1 MQKTK
6 IALLLSIVMI
16 CSTIIPAFAVEF
28 TDIGSHWGRSHIQRM
43 ADKDIVSGSDDPATG
58 RRVYKPDD
66 PVTKVEAMVMLYSM
80 LRETD
85 QLSSKNDHT
94 NRYKSIMT
102 SAQIP
107 EWAMRQVAYALETD
121 IISTTALAGFMKD
134 ADPYPEQQSAAREDV
149 AIYFGKAM
157 DTDSE
162 AQSSA
167 ATLNFKDTEQ
177 ISSNALPYVSLLVE
191 KDVISG
197 DTENNFNPRQ
207 TITRAEMAALMS
219 KAVEAL
225 EENEP
230 IVIQLPDRDKDKDDD
245 DDDDDDDQRD
255 KDRNAWTRK
264 EGEIQRVNT
273 DTGLIY
279 ITFEDEDEV
288 ELYKVQRNTEILI
301 RSIEHDLVNLK
312 RDMKGEFTI
321 NDKDELIRID
331 IEPRRSRFTGYL
343 RVITDLSTHYAI
355 VVESRGDSDNRRSFR
370 ITEDTEILIDGS
382 SSRASRLEE
391 DELVTIEYNNLDVI
405 RIENDYDKGKEDQ
418 VEGILEGPVS
428 FSSYPYTLEVR
439 KLNHRTEKYELKDD
453 PTLRID
459 GRRGYLEDLSRGD
472 IVEMELDKDGYVKRI
487 DAISFDRETS
497 YEGTIQQITLGRTET
512 ITIMDDDRDE
522 RTFELAEGVD
532 VFIDNDRSSLSDLR
546 VNAKVELH
554 LEGGRVVEIE
564 ADRLPRSDRVLSG
577 MIDRLDDR
585 RDILTLEHLS
595 PQSDRYIKTSVYVTR
610 DTDII
615 GRDNRS
621 IDFTR
626 LRRDDEVLINGH
638 YSNNDFIA
646 DRIFV
651 ID

>member
-1 MQKTK
+1 MKKKAT
-6 IALLLSIVMI
+6 IALAFIMLFTSMV
-16 CSTIIPAFAVEF
+16 PAFAVEF
-28 TDIGSHWGRSHIQRM
+28 TDISGHWGRNHIQRM
-43 ADKDIVSGSDDPATG
+43 ADKGIVSGSEDPNTG

-66 PVTKVEAMVMLYSM
+66 PVTKVEAIVMLYSM
-80 LRETD
+80 LRETE
-85 QLSSKNDHT
+85 QLISQNDHT
-94 NRYKSIMT
+94 SRYRSIMT
-102 SAQIP
+102 SADIP
-107 EWAMRQVAYALETD
+107 EWAMRQVAYAIEAE
-121 IISTTALAGFMKD
+121 IISTTDLAGFMKD
-134 ADPYPEQQSAAREDV
+134 AEPSPEQQSAAREEV

-157 DTDSE
+157 DTEEE
-162 AQSSA
+162 ADRT
-167 ATLNFKDTEQ
+167 ATSLDFKDTEQ
-177 ISSNALPYVSLLVE
+177 ISSNALPYVNLLVE

-207 TITRAEMAALMS
+207 TITRAEMAALLS

-225 EENEP
+225 EDSDP
-230 IVIQLPDRDKDKDDD
+230 IVIQLPDREDEDEDEDEDDD
-245 DDDDDDDQRD
+245 ERDDDR
-255 KDRNAWTRK
+255 RNWTRK

-279 ITFEDEDEV
+279 ITFEDEDDV
-288 ELYKVQRNTEILI
+288 ELYKVDRNTEILI
-301 RSIEHDLVNLK
+301 RSIEHELISLK

-321 NDKDELIRID
+321 NERDELIRID

-370 ITEDTEILIDGS
+370 ITDDSEIIIDGS
-382 SSRASRLEE
+382 SSRASRLEK
-391 DELVTIEYNNLDVI
+391 DELVTVEYNDLDVI
-405 RIENDYDKGKEDQ
+405 RIENDYDDGRDDE

-428 FSSYPYTLEVR
+428 FSSYPYTIQVR
-439 KLNHRTEKYELKDD
+439 KHNRRSEEYKLDD
-453 PTLRID
+453 NPTVRVD
-459 GRRGYLEDLSRGD
+459 NRRGYLEDLSRGD
-472 IVEMELDKDGYVKRI
+472 IVEMELNRDGYVTRI
-487 DAISFDRETS
+487 DAISFDRETK
-497 YEGTIQQITLGRTET
+497 YEGTIQQITLGRTDT
-512 ITIMDDDRDE
+512 ITIMDDDREE

-564 ADRLPRSDRVLSG
+564 ADRLPRSDRVLQG
-577 MIDRLDDR
+577 TIDRLDDR
-585 RDILTLEHLS
+585 RDILTLEHIS
-595 PQSDRYIKTSVYVTR
+595 QQTDRYIKTSVYVTR
-610 DTDII
+610 DTVIV
-615 GRDNRS
+615 GRDNRN